1 MKEMKTASVE
11 KLIWVLIYGGLLA
24 VGLGLAVQPSD
35 GVLGLR
41 ILLAGAVAAVV
52 GAVLI
57 LVRARMKNPGAD
69 Q

>member
-1 MKEMKTASVE
+1 MKTASVE

-41 ILLAGAVAAVV
+41 IVLAGAGVAVV